1 MSKNS
6 LVTITPVLLC
16 GSVAAMLAL
25 SSPAVARGGGHHHG
39 ECGEHH
45 IAYECGHPNYKVW
58 HHRGH
63 DERYFEDHHRSEYPR
78 ETFNTCGALSA
89 PHYLPTPRR
98 GRPNLSSY

>member
-6 LVTITPVLLC
+6 LATITSVLLC

-25 SSPAVARGGGHHHG
+25 SSPALARGGGHHHG

-45 IAYECGHPNYKVW
+45 IAYECGYPSYRVW

-63 DERYFEDHHRSEYPR
+63 HERYFENHHRSEYPQDIQYLQGPER
-78 ETFNTCGALSA
+78 A
-89 PHYLPTPRR
+89 PLPPDASQA
-98 GRPNLSSY
+98 PSEPK

>member
-6 LVTITPVLLC
+6 LATITPVLLY

-25 SSPAVARGGGHHHG
+25 SSPALARGGGHHHG

-45 IAYECGHPNYKVW
+45 IAYECGYRAW

-63 DERYFEDHHRSEYPR
+63 HQRYFENHHRSEHPQDIQYLRGPER
-78 ETFNTCGALSA
+78 A
-89 PHYLPTPRR
+89 PLPPDASQA
-98 GRPNLSSY
+98 PVEPK